1 MLIFQRSRVALLL
14 DVVSFKSMY
23 STLQT
28 PAVEIEQRTHETLKK
43 TTIRTTWRITKQEIQ
58 TE

>member
-23 STLQT
+23 SPLQT

-43 TTIRTTWRITKQEIQ
+43 TTIRITKQEIQ